1 MWRPQDQKELT
12 AKWILIHESPQTS
25 GFSLSPSITQW
36 EQHGFAH
43 NNSEGLDSSFV
54 SVETGGCFFASLTN
68 QLEPL
73 RPTHFLSL
81 LTPRMDSISP
91 QEQSLEPS
99 PIDLPSVK
107 GVLPGDAVCAVP
119 AHEELDSVV
128 EGVQVLLGYRG
139 LCLLDDVQRVRGA

>member
-1 MWRPQDQKELT
+1 M
-12 AKWILIHESPQTS
+12 
-25 GFSLSPSITQW
+25 
-36 EQHGFAH
+36 
-43 NNSEGLDSSFV
+43 
-54 SVETGGCFFASLTN
+54 ETGGCFFASLTN

-99 PIDLPSVK
+99 PIDLPSIK
-107 GVLPGDAVCAVP
+107 GVLPRDAVCAVP